1 MKKLLFISALFILC
15 SVCKAQ
21 TQYIY
26 NAYNKGAYILL
37 VDSTHKDSFAYPK
50 NTLIASLNVGARPQL
65 TLSSVYSVSQG
76 YGTGYAM
83 VVATWDNS
91 NIYILAPTVD
101 SGFNKLNNMI
111 FNDTF
116 VLANYMKYADT
127 LLPNPTIASYK
138 QLLSSTFWTSS
149 SGNLYPKNLSLN
161 VGVGTA
167 TPQGILDV
175 QASPSGFF
183 RMTSDGVLHYN
194 YNDEFFQLDGNNR
207 RFQIGDLTY
216 DWYGTSI
223 DINDNAANQSIN
235 LRANNGVTINNLA
248 GNGSGVAAV
257 DNTGLLS
264 WQNPYALIDT
274 GTIIPTF
281 ADTNLTLASQHYV
294 NVHSITGTSIL
305 DSTYA
310 GFAHQTLAANT
321 FYTITGASTI
331 TADTLTFPSGVNGNW
346 IAVTFNKAVTT
357 VSFGTG
363 SIGTGQ
369 CGFIAATAGQTKWF
383 TYLNGFWR

>member
-50 NTLIASLNVGARPQL
+50 NTLIASLNGGARPQL

-161 VGVGTA
+161 VGVGTS
-167 TPQGILDV
+167 TPQGVLDV

-248 GNGSGVAAV
+248 GNGSGVAGV

-264 WQNPYALIDT
+264 WQNPYTVIDT
-274 GTIIPTF
+274 ITKIATKKDLQAYEPITLVQAIDTF
-281 ADTNLTLASQHYV
+281 TATNLQTSFTIA
-294 NVHSITGTSIL
+294 HSPLGRVVMTKNGVTQDYGTDYTESGTTITVTVPV
-305 DSTYA
+305 
-310 GFAHQTLAANT
+310 TLAAK
-321 FYTITGASTI
+321 
-331 TADTLTFPSGVNGNW
+331 V
-346 IAVTFNKAVTT
+346 
-357 VSFGTG
+357 
-363 SIGTGQ
+363 Q
-369 CGFIAATAGQTKWF
+369 FIYIHQ
-383 TYLNGFWR
+383 